1 MNKEP
6 GNLSRAKI
14 FTENWFESDITA
26 ADRVH
31 QSPARGERLMTTVE
45 VGDTVNFEFDGIWQ
59 IGTVVRAI
67 AGGNLDIKTMT
78 NRYSYVPASSV
89 TKR

>member
-1 MNKEP
+1 MK
-6 GNLSRAKI
+6 
-14 FTENWFESDITA
+14 
-26 ADRVH
+26 
-31 QSPARGERLMTTVE
+31 TVE
-45 VGDTVNFEFDGIWQ
+45 VGDTVDFKFDGVWK

>member
-6 GNLSRAKI
+6 GNLDRSKI
-14 FTENWFESDITA
+14 FTENWLESGITP

-31 QSPARGERLMTTVE
+31 PSPARDEHLMATVE
-45 VGDTVNFEFDGIWQ
+45 VGDTVDFEFDGIWQ
-59 IGTVVRAI
+59 IGIVVRVI
-67 AGGNLDIKTMT
+67 VGGNLDIETMT
-78 NRYSYVPASSV
+78 DCYGYVPASSV

>member
-1 MNKEP
+1 MKKEP
-6 GNLSRAKI
+6 GNLSRAQI
-14 FTENWFESDITA
+14 FTENWLDAA

-31 QSPARGERLMTTVE
+31 QSPARGEHLMATVE
-45 VGDTVNFEFDGIWQ
+45 VGDRVDFKFDGILQ
-59 IGTVVRAI
+59 IGTVVRAV
-67 AGGNLDIKTMT
+67 AGGNLDIETMT

>member
-1 MNKEP
+1 M
-6 GNLSRAKI
+6 A
-14 FTENWFESDITA
+14 
-26 ADRVH
+26 
-31 QSPARGERLMTTVE
+31 TVE
-45 VGDTVNFEFDGIWQ
+45 VGDTVDFKFDGIWQ

-67 AGGNLDIKTMT
+67 AGGNLDIETMT